1 MSWRIAA
8 DAREIFVD
16 LVASSEKEAYFVRT
30 LNRRDQLLTGLSE
43 ALAQLPPA
51 ATESIKNGT
60 AHLWMTSDLSRVS
73 LREHWGADCAL
84 ITTEGFEN
92 LLSLGTGQRKN
103 LFGLSA
109 ERSTPFISKDFSFG
123 VTERTL
129 KDGTIAKPLDF
140 TEIENI
146 ISKLEL
152 SNVKNVA
159 ICFLNSK
166 KNPQNEKDLAK
177 FLKDKGYGVFCSH
190 LENGN
195 ELARTEKAASKAF
208 LATTES
214 EFLEKIKNIGFLPEN
229 IFLSS
234 ERPKFKKPSPQGALY
249 VEFFE
254 DRILI
259 KNENVFKELEISP
272 LSLVELDEGGLVHIG
287 PNFVDSEPGPVCMG
301 KGLQLTAF
309 DLLVL
314 KSKLTSSEI
323 PRLKLDATK
332 VLRQLSPLAQ
342 NLRVDVETCIDK
354 CINLFM
360 EAIAL
365 EIEGVVRTPAPFMVV
380 GGWLGSSL
388 APTLARRLGV
398 KKVFIPPH
406 VGWLSALQLLES
418 DLKSNIEVKKI
429 GALSAELPGF
439 LAEGEIYDL

>member
-16 LVASSEKEAYFVRT
+16 LVATSEDEAYFVRT

-43 ALAQLPPA
+43 ALTHLPIA
-51 ATESIKNGT
+51 ATESIKNGST
-60 AHLWMTSDLSRVS
+60 HLWMTTDLSRVS
-73 LREHWGADCAL
+73 LREHWGSDCAI

-92 LLSLGTGQRKN
+92 FLSLGTGQRKN
-103 LFGLSA
+103 LFGLYA

-129 KDGTIAKPLDF
+129 KDGTIEKPIDLK
-140 TEIENI
+140 EIENI
-146 ISKLEL
+146 VSKLEL

-166 KNPQNEKDLAK
+166 KNSQNEKDLAK
-177 FLKDKGYGVFCSH
+177 FLKDKGYESFCSH
-190 LENGN
+190 LETGN
-195 ELARTEKAASKAF
+195 ELVRGEKVAAKAF

-214 EFLEKIKNIGFLPEN
+214 EFAEKIKAMGFVAEN
-229 IFLSS
+229 IFLTSA
-234 ERPKFKKPSPQGALY
+234 RPLFRKPSPRGALY
-249 VEFFE
+249 IEFFE

-259 KNENVFKELEISP
+259 KDENISKELEISP

-287 PNFVDSEPGPVCMG
+287 PNSVDSEPGPVCMG

-314 KSKLTSSEI
+314 KSKLNSTEI

-342 NLRVDVETCIDK
+342 NLRIDTETCIDK
-354 CINLFM
+354 CINLFI
-360 EAIAL
+360 ESAAL
-365 EIEGVVRTPAPFMVV
+365 EIEGVIKTPPPFMVV
-380 GGWLGSSL
+380 GGWLGSGL
-388 APTLARRLGV
+388 GPLLARRLGV

-406 VGWLSALQLLES
+406 VGWLSSLQLLEG
-418 DLKSNIEVKKI
+418 DLRANIEVKKI
-429 GALSAELPGF
+429 GALTADLPGS